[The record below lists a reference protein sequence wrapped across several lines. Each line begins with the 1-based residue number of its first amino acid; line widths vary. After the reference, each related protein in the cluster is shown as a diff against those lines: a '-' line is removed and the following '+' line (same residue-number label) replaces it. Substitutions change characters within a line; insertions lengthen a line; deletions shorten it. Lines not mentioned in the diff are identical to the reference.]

1 MNILVCDQPFNLS
14 TGSPVCPGQLAS
26 VAYEGMP
33 AGAGLTW
40 EEVQEIQGHILVL
53 FSLVFGFLVLRK
65 LL

>member
-26 VAYEGMP
+26 VAYEGNP
-33 AGAGLTW
+33 AGVGITW
-40 EEVQEIQGHILVL
+40 QEVGELQDYIIVL
-53 FSLVFGFLVLRK
+53 FATVFAFLVLKK